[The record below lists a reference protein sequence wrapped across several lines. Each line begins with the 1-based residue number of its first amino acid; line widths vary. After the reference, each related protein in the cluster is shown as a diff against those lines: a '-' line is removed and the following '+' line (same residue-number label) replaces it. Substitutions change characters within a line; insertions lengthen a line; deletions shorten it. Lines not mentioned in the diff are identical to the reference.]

1 MNNFYKEI
9 ETALLSS
16 DINQKELIILNALKY
31 IKAKKALKS
40 YLPKDIQTPS
50 YATICKIVHPKKL
63 PSRKDFSKKESL
75 IALLHSIAH
84 IEYSAIDLALE
95 AIYYFNFQN
104 YEYIF
109 DWLEVALDE
118 VRHFKMIQELL
129 KELNSFYGALPVHTG
144 LFDIAKASR
153 GSLLE
158 RMAIIP
164 RYYEASGLDANPKI
178 VRKLIPFQKNPIIP
192 KIIDALEIIYTE
204 EITHVQKG
212 DKWFKY
218 LCKKDNVNFLEKFQ
232 EIIVKYNLK
241 ARANEFNIKARK
253 KAGFSCEELIA
264 LGAKQCN

>member
-16 DINQKELIILNALKY
+16 DINQKELIILNALEY
-31 IKAKKALKS
+31 IKAKKPLPS
-40 YLPKDIQTPS
+40 YTPIEITKPS
-50 YATICKIVHPKKL
+50 YASMCTIVEPKML

-95 AIYYFNFQN
+95 AIYYFHFQN

-118 VRHFKMIQELL
+118 VGHFKMIQELL
-129 KELNSFYGALPVHTG
+129 KELNSFYGALPVHSG
-144 LFDIAKASR
+144 LFDIAKATR

-158 RMAIIP
+158 RMAVIP

-178 VRKLIPFQKNPIIP
+178 VRKLLPFKKNPIIP

-218 LCKKDNVNFLEKFQ
+218 LCKRQNANFLEKFQ

-253 KAGFSCEELIA
+253 SAGFSCEELKL
-264 LGAKQCN
+264 LGAKKC